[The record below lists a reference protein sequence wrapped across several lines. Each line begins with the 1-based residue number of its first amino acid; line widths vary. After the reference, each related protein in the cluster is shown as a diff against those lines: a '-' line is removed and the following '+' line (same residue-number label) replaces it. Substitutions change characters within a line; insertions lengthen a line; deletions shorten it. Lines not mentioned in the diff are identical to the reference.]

1 METRVER
8 TLSRA
13 QLGIDAPLVQ
23 VEVHLSSGLP
33 SFTVVGLPAPVVR
46 ESRERVRAALLS
58 SGYAF
63 PAGRITVNLAP
74 VELSKQGGRF
84 DLPIALALLRASG
97 QLIVPAEPELE
108 CYGELGL
115 GGELK
120 AVAGLFL
127 AALHAQAAQHALL
140 VPWANRSEV
149 GLSGHTRIHAAPDL
163 RAAARLAARV
173 GIAPAIV
180 RAITSETVP
189 GTAATPAS
197 LADVAGQSRAKRALL
212 VAAAGAHGVLMYGP
226 PGTGK
231 SMLAARLPGLLPPLS
246 SAEALE
252 VASIASIAGFGAD
265 VTRWRQRPFRA
276 PHHSASAHAIVGGG
290 QWIRPGEISLAHCG
304 VLFLD
309 ELPEFDRR
317 VLEALREPM
326 ETGTI
331 TIVRT
336 RARVSLPA
344 RFQLVA
350 AMNPCPCGYLGDTR
364 QECRCGPARVARYRQ
379 RISGP
384 LLDRIDIRVPVP
396 RPTVEQLLP
405 WRHSG
410 ETADSAP
417 GLAPGLAPRLA
428 PGSVVGACAGGGA
441 AAQAQA
447 ARALRLERSGAPS
460 AHLGPEGL
468 RQCCA
473 LQPSGESL
481 LRRGCER
488 LALSGRAVHRLL
500 ALGRTIADLAGSD
513 RIEAPHLAEA
523 LQLRRSLD

>member
-1 METRVER
+1 MDYSVER

-115 GGELK
+115 DGELK

-127 AALHAQAAQHALL
+127 AALHAQAAQHAVL

-163 RAAARLAARV
+163 RAAARLAARAA
-173 GIAPAIV
+173 IAPAITQEIAPAMAP
-180 RAITSETVP
+180 AIAHEPAP
-189 GTAATPAS
+189 GAAAAPPS

-364 QECRCGPARVARYRQ
+364 EECRCGPARVARYRQ

-396 RPTVEQLLP
+396 RPPVEQLLP

-410 ETADSAP
+410 ETVGSAP
-417 GLAPGLAPRLA
+417 GPAR
-428 PGSVVGACAGGGA
+428 GSGVAACAEGGA

-447 ARALRLERSGAPS
+447 ARALRVERSGAPS

-513 RIEAPHLAEA
+513 SIEAPHLAEA